1 MTVIPEKPVQPV
13 NKPTIDEI
21 VVAYLAKVHD
31 IHVQPI
37 SSVSPSRATNALMT
51 AVGGTAVMAVNAHL
65 THQQKAAAQQE
76 WLHMK
81 TFAMQQPDFPEFKD
95 RVMQR
100 YIDAMRKYEIELN
113 RYNLEMQQPEVIKA
127 LQAKQDAAKKTATHV
142 AVFFVGLIALG
153 AVAANVNTY
162 LLQPAAQTQ
171 QR

>member
-1 MTVIPEKPVQPV
+1 
-13 NKPTIDEI
+13 
-21 VVAYLAKVHD
+21 
-31 IHVQPI
+31 
-37 SSVSPSRATNALMT
+37 
-51 AVGGTAVMAVNAHL
+51 
-65 THQQKAAAQQE
+65 
-76 WLHMK
+76 MK

-113 RYNLEMQQPEVIKA
+113 RYNLEMQQPEVFA
-127 LQAKQDAAKKTATHV
+127 SPDAAKKTATHV